1 MSVANK
7 VRMVMGL
14 KKKKAPAMA
23 AAMEINAQ
31 SFRNKITRDSF
42 NAWDLIEIAE
52 ELGGTLLL
60 EVDGQRVVF
69 GLEDLP
75 PERAWKYAGK
85 KEG

>member
-14 KKKKAPAMA
+14 KKKKAPAIA
-23 AAMEINAQ
+23 AAMEINPQ
-31 SFRNKITRDSF
+31 SFRNKLTRDSF
-42 NAWDLIEIAE
+42 NVWDLIEVAE
-52 ELGGTLLL
+52 AIGGTLLL

-75 PERAWKYAGK
+75 PERAGKY
-85 KEG
+85 KEAP

>member
-14 KKKKAPAMA
+14 KKKKVPAMA

-31 SFRNKITRDSF
+31 SFRNKLTRDSF
-42 NAWDLIEIAE
+42 NVWDLIEIAE
-52 ELGGTLLL
+52 TLGGTLLL
-60 EVDGQRVVF
+60 EIDGQWIVF

-75 PERAWKYAGK
+75 PERAGKYKGE
-85 KEG
+85 KE

>member
-14 KKKKAPAMA
+14 KKKKATYLA

-31 SFRNKITRDSF
+31 SFRNKLTRDSF
-42 NAWDLIEIAE
+42 NVWDLIEIAE
-52 ELGGTLLL
+52 ALGGTLLL
-60 EVDGQRVVF
+60 EVEGQRVVF

-75 PERAWKYAGK
+75 PERAGRYQGK
-85 KEG
+85 